1 MGISRSA
8 KSQMNAQ
15 GVAPVFGCRAWVN
28 FNGTAGGTIRGSG
41 NVSSITDNGA
51 GDYTVNFQ
59 NQMPNANYSAIGSC
73 RRGSP
78 ATDTNATFSFPL
90 AGIYSVSAVQIRTQ
104 AYNNWA
110 QLDADIVNLAIFG

>member
-8 KSQMNAQ
+8 KSQLNAA

-28 FNGTAGGTIRGSG
+28 FNGTGVVQIRGSG

-59 NQMPNANYSAIGSC
+59 NEMPSANYCAIGAC
-73 RRGSP
+73 RRGAP
-78 ATDTNATFSFPL
+78 ATDTNADFSFPL
-90 AGIYSVSAVQIRTQ
+90 NGVYGVTALQVRTQ
-104 AYNNWA
+104 SYNSWA
-110 QLDADIVNLAIFG
+110 QLDADIVNVAVFG